1 MTLLNQI
8 IAVEKGVKTK
18 SEREFTKI
26 HHEITKV
33 NLLSGLD
40 RKYSP
45 KDDEGDHLPPE
56 STLVQLTVPSAL
68 ATAEQALTRLFD
80 VTATK
85 EYANATAKAD
95 VKIDGKVLIA
105 DVPVTYLLFLEKQ
118 LTHLHTFVSK
128 LPTLD
133 PSEKWTPSTSAT
145 GTFETEGAQSTK
157 SKKVP
162 RNHVKAPAT
171 DKHPAQVELFHEDV
185 IVGTWTTKKFSGAI
199 TADRHAELVS
209 RVEKLQEAVKYA
221 REDANS
227 AEVKDVAPGKAVFGY
242 LFK

>member
-18 SEREFTKI
+18 SERDFTKI
-26 HHEITKV
+26 HHEVTKV

-45 KDDEGDHLPPE
+45 KDDDGDALPPE

-68 ATAEQALTRLFD
+68 ATAEQALSRLFD

-85 EYANATAKAD
+85 EFANATAKAD
-95 VKIDGKVLIA
+95 VKIDGKPLLV

-118 LTHLHTFVSK
+118 LTNIHTFISK

-133 PSEKWTPSTSAT
+133 PSEKWAPSSAAT
-145 GTFETEGAQSTK
+145 GTFETEGAQTVK
-157 SKKVP
+157 TKKVP

-185 IVGTWTTKKFSGAI
+185 MVGTWTTKKFSGAI
-199 TADRHAELVS
+199 TADRHAELLS
-209 RVEKLQEAVKYA
+209 RVETLQEAVKFA

-227 AEVKDVAPGKAVFGY
+227 AEVKDQFPGKAVFGY